1 MDPELEQENQEIQ
14 NNFLF
19 LHFLFLSSGM
29 LKNYLLIAFR
39 TIIHYK
45 VFTAINI
52 LGLSIG
58 LACSILIY
66 LWVKD
71 ELSFDRYHENAENIY
86 RVYEKQYYSGGETF
100 LVFATPE
107 PLSKAL
113 KQDIP
118 EIVNSTRLNLFWEK
132 LLVRYEDKVFNETR
146 GYAADPEALEMFTYP
161 FIYGNPET
169 ALTEPHSIVMTRSMA
184 EKYFGDENPVG
195 KSVNINNKFELTVTG
210 VMEDVPLNSHVR
222 WEFLVPF
229 KFMLEVWNYPPDK
242 WSSNSFRTY
251 IQVRPGVTKDEVEKK
266 IVDFIHKHHETK
278 TELFLQPL
286 LKTHLHSIQGG
297 GPVQF
302 VNIFVI
308 IAVFILFI
316 ACINF
321 MNLST
326 ARSSRRAR
334 EVGIRKVSGATRIKL
349 IFQFYG
355 ESLLLTITAAIIAV
369 ILVKILIGSFNELSA
384 KELEFRLSD
393 PKILATLLILIFVT
407 GIFAGSYPAQFLSSF
422 KASDVLKG
430 TYHAGSSFFRRLLVI
445 IQFTISIALIIC
457 TILVFKQLQEIKIK
471 DLGFDKN
478 DVLYFSLRE
487 FSNYNAFKDALL
499 KYPGIKN
506 VTATSRVPVT
516 LTNSSWGYS
525 WEGKDPETEVLFQQ
539 IWADY
544 DYTET
549 FRMQMAMGRS
559 FSSQYSTDTINYVIN
574 EEAARRM
581 GMDDPVGKILYEGDR
596 QGQIIGVVKDFNI
609 HHLSRA
615 IDPVIIALDP
625 DFFGEVVIRI
635 KPDNKDNTIRDIE
648 KVWND
653 YYTGE
658 PFEYMFLDEE
668 LEKMYRPEQQMGII
682 ISVFSLLAIFISC
695 LGLFGMAS
703 FMAEQRTKEIGIR
716 KTYGSSVLNIF
727 MLMNG
732 RFMQWILLA
741 NLIAWP
747 IAWFAMHKWLEN
759 YAYRTTISWW
769 IFLSAAAA
777 SIIIAFITVTYQSL
791 KAANTN
797 PSETIRYE

>member
-1 MDPELEQENQEIQ
+1 
-14 NNFLF
+14 
-19 LHFLFLSSGM
+19 M

-39 TIIHYK
+39 NIIHYK
-45 VFTAINI
+45 AFTAINI

-66 LWVKD
+66 LWIKD

-100 LVFATPE
+100 LVYATPE

-132 LLVRYEDKVFNETR
+132 LLVRYGDKVFNETR

-169 ALTEPHSIVMTRSMA
+169 ALIEPHSIVMTRSMA

-195 KSVNINNKFELTVTG
+195 KILNINNKYALTVTG

-229 KFMLEVWNYPPDK
+229 KFMLEVWNYPAEM

-251 IQVRPGVTKDEVEKK
+251 IQVRPGVTKNEVEKK
-266 IVDFIHKHHETK
+266 IVDFIRKHHDTK
-278 TELFLQPL
+278 TELYLQPL
-286 LKTHLHSIQGG
+286 LKTHLYSIQGG
-297 GPVQF
+297 GLIQF
-302 VNIFVI
+302 VQIFAIV
-308 IAVFILFI
+308 AVFILLI

-326 ARSSRRAR
+326 ARSSRRAK

-349 IFQFYG
+349 IAQFYG
-355 ESLLLTITAAIIAV
+355 ESILLTITAAIIAI
-369 ILVKILIGSFNELSA
+369 ILVKILIGPFNELSA

-393 PKILATLLILIFVT
+393 PEILAAIGLIILLT
-407 GIFAGSYPAQFLSSF
+407 AIFAGSYPAQFLSSF
-422 KASDVLKG
+422 KASDVIKG
-430 TYHAGSSFFRRLLVI
+430 TYHVGSLFFRRMLVI
-445 IQFTISIALIIC
+445 VQFTISVALIIC
-457 TILVFKQLQEIKIK
+457 TIVIYKQLQEIKLK

-478 DVLYFSLRE
+478 NILYFTLRD
-487 FSNYNAFKDALL
+487 FSNYNAFKGALL
-499 KYPGIKN
+499 KYPGIEN

-525 WEGKDPETEVLFQQ
+525 WEGKDPQIELLFQQ
-539 IWADY
+539 IWVDF

-549 FRMQMAMGRS
+549 FRMKMAEGRS
-559 FSSQYSTDTINYVIN
+559 FSSQYATDTLNFVIN
-574 EEAARRM
+574 EEAVKRM
-581 GMDDPVGKILYEGDR
+581 GITDPVGKTIYYNKN

-615 IDPVIIALDP
+615 IDPVILSIDP
-625 DFFGEVVIRI
+625 DFFNEVVVRI
-635 KPDNKDNTIRDIE
+635 KPEDQDNTIKEIQ

-658 PFEYMFLDEE
+658 PFDYQFLDEE
-668 LEKMYRPEQQMGII
+668 LNKMYRPEQQMGTIFNL
-682 ISVFSLLAIFISC
+682 FSLLAIIISC

-727 MLMNG
+727 MIMNG
-732 RFMQWILLA
+732 RFIKWILLS

-747 IAWFAMHKWLEN
+747 LAWFSMHRWLQN
-759 YAYRTTISWW
+759 YAFRTTISWW
-769 IFLSAAAA
+769 IFPAAAAA

-791 KAANTN
+791 SAAGTN
-797 PSETIRYE
+797 PAETLHYE

>member
-1 MDPELEQENQEIQ
+1 
-14 NNFLF
+14 
-19 LHFLFLSSGM
+19 M

-39 TIIHYK
+39 NIIHYK
-45 VFTAINI
+45 TFTAINI

-71 ELSFDRYHENAENIY
+71 ELSFDRYHENAKNIY

-195 KSVNINNKFELTVTG
+195 KILNVNNKYALTVTG
-210 VMEDVPLNSHVR
+210 VMEDVPLNSHVI

-229 KFMLEVWNYPPDK
+229 KFMLEVWNYPVEM
-242 WSSNSFRTY
+242 WSNNTFRTY
-251 IQVRPGVTKDEVEKK
+251 IQVRPGVTKEEVEKK
-266 IVDFIHKHHETK
+266 IVDFLRKHHETK
-278 TELFLQPL
+278 TELYLQPL
-286 LKTHLHSIQGG
+286 LKTHLYSIQGG
-297 GPVQF
+297 GLIQF
-302 VNIFVI
+302 VQIFVI
-308 IAVFILFI
+308 VAVFILLI

-326 ARSSRRAR
+326 ARSSRRAK
-334 EVGIRKVSGATRIKL
+334 EVGIRKVSGATRTKL
-349 IFQFYG
+349 IAQFYG
-355 ESLLLTITAAIIAV
+355 ESILLTITAAIIAI
-369 ILVKILIGSFNELSA
+369 ILVKILIGPFNELSA

-393 PKILATLLILIFVT
+393 PEILAAIGLIILLT
-407 GIFAGSYPAQFLSSF
+407 AIFAGSYPAQFLSSF
-422 KASDVLKG
+422 KASDVIKG
-430 TYHAGSSFFRRLLVI
+430 TYHVGSSFFRRMLVI
-445 IQFTISIALIIC
+445 VQFTISIALIIC
-457 TILVFKQLQEIKIK
+457 TIVIYKQLQEIKLK

-478 DVLYFSLRE
+478 NILYFTLRD
-487 FSNYNAFKDALL
+487 FSNYNSFKGALL
-499 KYPGIKN
+499 KYPGIEN

-525 WEGKDPETEVLFQQ
+525 WEGKDPEIELLFQQ
-539 IWADY
+539 IWVDFDY
-544 DYTET
+544 IET
-549 FRMQMAMGRS
+549 FRMKMAEGRS
-559 FSSQYSTDTINYVIN
+559 FSSQYATDTLNFIIN
-574 EEAARRM
+574 EEAVKRM
-581 GMDDPVGKILYEGDR
+581 GITDPVSKIIYYNQN

-615 IDPVIIALDP
+615 IDPVILSIDP
-625 DFFGEVVIRI
+625 NFFNEVVVRM
-635 KPDNKDNTIRDIE
+635 KPDDQDNTIKEIQ

-658 PFEYMFLDEE
+658 PFEYQFLDEE
-668 LEKMYRPEQQMGII
+668 LNKMYRPEQQMGII
-682 ISVFSLLAIFISC
+682 FNLFSLLAIIISC

-727 MLMNG
+727 VLMNG
-732 RFMQWILLA
+732 KFIKWILLS

-747 IAWFAMHKWLEN
+747 LAWFSMHRWLEN

-769 IFLSAAAA
+769 IFLAAAA
-777 SIIIAFITVTYQSL
+777 VSIIIAFITVTYQSL
-791 KAANTN
+791 SAAGTN
-797 PSETIRYE
+797 PAETLHYE

>member
-1 MDPELEQENQEIQ
+1 
-14 NNFLF
+14 
-19 LHFLFLSSGM
+19 M

-39 TIIHYK
+39 NIIHYK
-45 VFTAINI
+45 AFTAINI

-58 LACSILIY
+58 LASSILIY

-86 RVYEKQYYSGGETF
+86 RVYEKQYYSEGETF
-100 LVFATPE
+100 QVFATPE

-113 KQDIP
+113 KEDIP
-118 EIVNSTRLNLFWEK
+118 EIINSTRLNLFWEK

-161 FIYGNPET
+161 FVYGNPET

-184 EKYFGDENPVG
+184 EKYFGDVNPVG
-195 KSVNINNKFELTVTG
+195 KSINVNNKYALTITG

-229 KFMLEVWNYPPDK
+229 KFMLEVWNYPPEM

-251 IQVRPGVTKDEVEKK
+251 IQVSPGVSKDEVEKK
-266 IVDFIHKHHETK
+266 IVDFLQKHLETK
-278 TELFLQPL
+278 TELYLQPL
-286 LKTHLHSIQGG
+286 LKTHLHSIQGEG
-297 GPVQF
+297 LIQF

-326 ARSSRRAR
+326 ARSSGRAK
-334 EVGIRKVSGATRIKL
+334 EVGIRKVSGATRTKL
-349 IFQFYG
+349 ISQFYG
-355 ESLLLTITAAIIAV
+355 ESILLTITAAIIAI
-369 ILVKILIGSFNELSA
+369 ILVKILIGPFNVLSA

-393 PKILATLLILIFVT
+393 PEILVAICVIVLLTAL
-407 GIFAGSYPAQFLSSF
+407 FAGSYPAQFLSSF
-422 KASDVLKG
+422 KASDVIKG
-430 TYHAGSSFFRRLLVI
+430 TYHLGSSFFRRMLVI
-445 IQFTISIALIIC
+445 VQFTISVALIIC
-457 TILVFKQLQEIKIK
+457 TIVIYKQLQEIKLK

-478 DVLYFSLRE
+478 NILYFTLRD
-487 FSNYNAFKDALL
+487 FSNYNAFKGALL
-499 KYPGIKN
+499 KYPGIEN

-525 WEGKDPETEVLFQQ
+525 WEGKDPEMEILFQQ
-539 IWADY
+539 IWVDF

-549 FRMQMAMGRS
+549 FRMEMAEGRS
-559 FSSQYSTDTINYVIN
+559 FSSQYATDTLNFVIN
-574 EEAARRM
+574 EESVKRM
-581 GMDDPVGKILYEGDR
+581 GIDDPVGKILYYNKD

-615 IDPVIIALDP
+615 IDPVIMSIDP

-635 KPDNKDNTIRDIE
+635 KPVDQDNTIKEIQ
-648 KVWND
+648 KVWNE

-658 PFEYMFLDEE
+658 PFEYQFLDEE
-668 LEKMYRPEQQMGII
+668 LNKMYRPEQQMGII
-682 ISVFSLLAIFISC
+682 FNLFSLLAILISC

-716 KTYGSSVLNIF
+716 KTYGSSLLNIF
-727 MLMNG
+727 ILMNG
-732 RFMQWILLA
+732 RFIKWILLA

-747 IAWFAMHKWLEN
+747 LAWFSMYKWLEN
-759 YAYRTTISWW
+759 YAYRTNISWW
-769 IFLSAAAA
+769 IFPAAAAA

-791 KAANTN
+791 SAAATN
-797 PSETIRYE
+797 PAETLHYE

>member
-1 MDPELEQENQEIQ
+1 MQFPI
-14 NNFLF
+14 
-19 LHFLFLSSGM
+19 LSSGM

-39 TIIHYK
+39 NIIHYK
-45 VFTAINI
+45 AFTAINI

-58 LACSILIY
+58 LASSILIY

-86 RVYEKQYYSGGETF
+86 RVYEKQYYSEGETF
-100 LVFATPE
+100 QVFATPE

-113 KQDIP
+113 KEDIP
-118 EIVNSTRLNLFWEK
+118 EIINSTRLNLFWEK
-132 LLVRYEDKVFNETR
+132 LLVRYEDKVFNETL

-161 FIYGNPET
+161 FVYGNPET

-184 EKYFGDENPVG
+184 EKYFGDVNPVG
-195 KSVNINNKFELTVTG
+195 KSINVNNKYALTITG

-229 KFMLEVWNYPPDK
+229 KFMLEVWNYPPEM

-251 IQVRPGVTKDEVEKK
+251 IQVSPGVSKDEVEKK
-266 IVDFIHKHHETK
+266 IVDFLQKHLETK
-278 TELFLQPL
+278 TELYLQPL
-286 LKTHLHSIQGG
+286 LKTHLHSIQGEG
-297 GPVQF
+297 LIQF

-326 ARSSRRAR
+326 ARSSGRAK
-334 EVGIRKVSGATRIKL
+334 EVGIRKVSGATRTKL
-349 IFQFYG
+349 ISQFYG
-355 ESLLLTITAAIIAV
+355 ESILLTITAAIIAI
-369 ILVKILIGSFNELSA
+369 ILVKILISTFNELSA

-393 PKILATLLILIFVT
+393 PEILVAICVIVLLTAL
-407 GIFAGSYPAQFLSSF
+407 FAGSYPAQFLSSF
-422 KASDVLKG
+422 KASDVIKG
-430 TYHAGSSFFRRLLVI
+430 TYHLGSSFFRRMLVI
-445 IQFTISIALIIC
+445 VQFTISVALIIC
-457 TILVFKQLQEIKIK
+457 TIVIYKQLQEIKLK

-478 DVLYFSLRE
+478 NILYFTLRD
-487 FSNYNAFKDALL
+487 FSNYNAFKGALL
-499 KYPGIKN
+499 KYPGIEN

-525 WEGKDPETEVLFQQ
+525 WEGKDPEMEILFQQ
-539 IWADY
+539 IWVDF

-549 FRMQMAMGRS
+549 FRMEMAEGRS
-559 FSSQYSTDTINYVIN
+559 FSSQYATDTLNFVIN
-574 EEAARRM
+574 EESVKRM
-581 GMDDPVGKILYEGDR
+581 GIDDPVGKILYYNKD

-615 IDPVIIALDP
+615 IDPVIMSIDP

-635 KPDNKDNTIRDIE
+635 KPVDQDNTIKEIQ
-648 KVWND
+648 KVWNE

-658 PFEYMFLDEE
+658 PFEYQFLDEE
-668 LEKMYRPEQQMGII
+668 LNKMYRPEQQMGII
-682 ISVFSLLAIFISC
+682 FNLFSLLAILISC

-716 KTYGSSVLNIF
+716 KTYGSSLLNIF
-727 MLMNG
+727 ILMNG
-732 RFMQWILLA
+732 RFIKWILLA

-747 IAWFAMHKWLEN
+747 LAWFSMYKWLEN
-759 YAYRTTISWW
+759 YAYRTNISWW
-769 IFLSAAAA
+769 IFPAAAAA

-791 KAANTN
+791 SAAATN
-797 PSETIRYE
+797 PAETLHYE